1 MRGPLL
7 PPGIP
12 AARTRAQQFDE
23 HVLDVVERL
32 GARWGEQ
39 LEDLE
44 FAVEDVPP
52 ADPSPWEAGEVPLG
66 RFFPADRA
74 LAPRV
79 VLYRRPVELRAGSEM
94 GLADLVRTVLV
105 EQVAHALGVPADE
118 LDPGYRDD

>member
-1 MRGPLL
+1 M
-7 PPGIP
+7 P
-12 AARTRAQQFDE
+12 ASRTRSERFDE

-32 GARWGEQ
+32 GERWGDQ
-39 LEDLE
+39 LHDVE

-66 RFFPADRA
+66 RFFPADRS
-74 LAPRV
+74 LAARV
-79 VLYRRPVELRAGSEM
+79 VLYRRPVELRAGHEV

-105 EQVAHALGVPADE
+105 EQVAHALGVSPDD